1 MVLYMKVNILDK
13 KIETL
18 GLKDSINKILIDN
31 NIVLINDLW
40 IRNRKSLKKL
50 NLSDKDI
57 QNIIIKLQLVG
68 LDLNKKKY

>member
-40 IRNRKSLKKL
+40 ISNRKSLKKL